1 MEILLNVIKSIWKA
15 LTRKPIPVD
24 VVVPSTSTTSNAS
37 KEAIVPSPI
46 TAVVIPTAPLAS
58 QYIFDTP
65 QNAEH
70 SVRLICDAEAL
81 TWDQKNEVTGTIWG
95 ESRFKNFK
103 EDGTPVVHLNYEQ
116 RIDGTFILDEH
127 GNKILSSTDY
137 GLCQINDRYHIGV
150 GKDFPSV
157 DYVMQNPRK
166 VVEWMITMYK
176 AGKIN
181 LWDAHLNGSYKE
193 YVPPSPTV

>member
-1 MEILLNVIKSIWKA
+1 MEIILNLLKSIWKA
-15 LTRKPIPVD
+15 FTTKPIPVD
-24 VVVPSTSTTSNAS
+24 VVVPAPIVVQTTDSIGNAV
-37 KEAIVPSPI
+37 EPVAEII
-46 TAVVIPTAPLAS
+46 AAPLSS

-70 SVRLICDAEAL
+70 SVRLLCDAEAL
-81 TWDQKNEVTGTIWG
+81 TWEQKNELAGTIWG

-103 EDGTPVVHLNYEQ
+103 DDGTPIVHLNYEQ
-116 RIDGTFILDEH
+116 RADGTPILDAK

-137 GLCQINDRYHIGV
+137 GLCQINDRYHIGA

-166 VVEWMITMYK
+166 VVEWMINMYK
-176 AGKIN
+176 TGKIN
-181 LWDAHLNGSYKE
+181 LWDAHLNGSYNE
-193 YVPPSPTV
+193 YVPPQPTA

>member
-1 MEILLNVIKSIWKA
+1 MEIILNFLKGIWKA
-15 LTRKPIPVD
+15 LSTKPIPVD
-24 VVVPSTSTTSNAS
+24 VIVPSILTTISVS
-37 KEAIVPSPI
+37 KEAVVPPPT
-46 TAVVIPTAPLAS
+46 TAVVTPSLTP

-65 QNAEH
+65 QDAEH
-70 SVRLICDAEAL
+70 SVRMLCDAEAL
-81 TWDQKNEVTGTIWG
+81 TWDQKNELAGTIWG

-103 EDGTPVVHLNYEQ
+103 EDGTPVINLNYEEHT
-116 RIDGTFILDEH
+116 DGTFILDAE

-137 GLCQINDRYHIGV
+137 GLCQINDQYHIGA

-166 VVEWMITMYK
+166 VVEWMINMYK

-193 YVPPSPTV
+193 YVPPQPTV